1 MADNI
6 TKLSIAKSQDQNFI
20 EEKIDGRILRLLGIE
35 DVFDIDYET
44 YLTLLKEMMVIGRM
58 NKKKIPTEEVELI
71 TNEWKRVKGKTGRF
85 KVKKGK
91 INVKNVGGSVKKIQA
106 STKKLFLGSTI
117 KNISEEETSQD
128 KTFYDNISK
137 IRSVFESIYSSI
149 LNQFKLNQKEAEDKR
164 KQKENKKR
172 ALRESALEKSIDK
185 IKQLTSKILAPIR
198 GILDKIFNFLW
209 YTFLG
214 KAFTKFIDWANNPEN
229 QKRIQAISR
238 FLKDHWPALLAA
250 YLLFGTTLGRF
261 VRSITSTL
269 ISGIARFAMAN
280 PLAASAVAL
289 GGATL
294 GAEMWRQNEQ
304 KKQVN
309 REAEKRKVKPEVV
322 QKELKNAQNS
332 PMGIFGEAMQNMG
345 TMITGM
351 AGGGQ
356 VQKKFDNGVNI
367 NDIAFE
373 GGGGVDN
380 SSGLTITGAGKD
392 TQLVAA
398 QPGEVI
404 MSKRAVDKYG
414 ANFFLNLNKSAGG
427 TNIPK
432 MVNNIQLAQ
441 GGGMV
446 GGMFHNIRKFIG
458 QGTGKVMAPMGAEL
472 GFQNKFLGMNM
483 GGYERVPLNQ
493 SYTDK
498 AAARYNALR
507 AKNNQLDRLVR
518 DSVYGRH
525 FSYTPPTSYTP
536 TFTSPSPTTTTN
548 RGRFSKRNLNNLM
561 QGYLGTGRGGRVE
574 QMEEILG
581 QKFGTITQ
589 KQFYDQLK
597 KEYGESTVGE
607 QRRLLLGPQSS
618 LSPDLNPVRRKM
630 PKTITLPPIASSAG
644 SKTVPGNKSG
654 NLMIPNF
661 SAHQNSAIRELN
673 IATYGIG

>member
-117 KNISEEETSQD
+117 KNISEEEGSQD

-137 IRSVFESIYSSI
+137 IRSVFESIYSTI

-322 QKELKNAQNS
+322 QKELTNAQNS

-356 VQKKFDNGVNI
+356 VQKKFDNRVNI

-441 GGGMV
+441 NGGIV
-446 GGMFHNIRKFIG
+446 GRGLNLLGRLG
-458 QGTGKVMAPMGAEL
+458 LPGTGSVMAPNYTGMGY
-472 GFQNKFLGMNM
+472 QNKFLGLNLNRVNLPQIPGKQFSSDEVGRYNRSRTAPSMIRDWSMYDPVQVSVPRTRRVTSSTFNLDSQGQRRERALTSAVELNRNLERTLKNIPGM
-483 GGYERVPLNQ
+483 GGYADILRQ
-493 SYTDK
+493 SGDLGDK
-498 AAARYNALR
+498 
-507 AKNNQLDRLVR
+507 
-518 DSVYGRH
+518 
-525 FSYTPPTSYTP
+525 
-536 TFTSPSPTTTTN
+536 
-548 RGRFSKRNLNNLM
+548 
-561 QGYLGTGRGGRVE
+561 E
-574 QMEEILG
+574 
-581 QKFGTITQ
+581 
-589 KQFYDQLK
+589 LK
-597 KEYGESTVGE
+597 YQQEM
-607 QRRLLLGPQSS
+607 QRRINLELGPQSR

-654 NLMIPNF
+654 NLMIPDF